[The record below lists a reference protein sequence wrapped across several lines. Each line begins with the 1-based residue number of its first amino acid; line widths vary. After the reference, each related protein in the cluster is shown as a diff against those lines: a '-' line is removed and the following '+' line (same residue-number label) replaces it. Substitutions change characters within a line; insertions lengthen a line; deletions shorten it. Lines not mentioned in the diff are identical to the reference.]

1 MPPTTEF
8 LLSLK
13 NTTRSRASGGAR
25 MGLLN
30 EEPSFIPPF
39 FYCDSCYWI
48 FLWKGFIQWCLS
60 FRSLFFLFYLLFLQT
75 TDFEKVRQKLLLID
89 IYNKLNEPII
99 YLNQKALLKIK
110 FVSSR
115 ITFYNL
121 PYRVQLHPLNSPTH
135 LCVTHFLLHHCQI
148 MDTFPLGSI
157 LLWIYIP
164 VQG

>member
-1 MPPTTEF
+1 M
-8 LLSLK
+8 LLNFSLK
-13 NTTRSRASGGAR
+13 GFYTVVFVF
-25 MGLLN
+25 
-30 EEPSFIPPF
+30 SF
-39 FYCDSCYWI
+39 
-48 FLWKGFIQWCLS
+48 FI
-60 FRSLFFLFYLLFLQT
+60 FLFYLLFLQT

>member
-1 MPPTTEF
+1 
-8 LLSLK
+8 
-13 NTTRSRASGGAR
+13 

-39 FYCDSCYWI
+39 FLIVIHVTEFFSERVLYS
-48 FLWKGFIQWCLS
+48 GVCL
-60 FRSLFFLFYLLFLQT
+60 FVLYFFLFYLLFLQT
-75 TDFEKVRQKLLLID
+75 TDFEKVRQELLLID

-110 FVSSR
+110 LLSSR

-135 LCVTHFLLHHCQI
+135 LCVLHTSFFTI
-148 MDTFPLGSI
+148 VRS
-157 LLWIYIP
+157 WIHSL
-164 VQG
+164 